1 MRAIGYRHLRST
13 NEAECLED
21 LLLPDP
27 IPEPLDLLVQVEAV
41 SVNPVDTKV
50 RRSQTPVDGEVKVL
64 GWDCAGTVVGM
75 GDAVQGFAVGDPVWY
90 AGAVNRPGC
99 NSELHL
105 VDHRL
110 AARRPQCLS
119 AAEAAALP
127 LTAITAW
134 ELLVDRLRLTPPRSA
149 SPSTLLVVGGA
160 GGVGSILV
168 QLAQVLT
175 DLEVVATTSRP
186 ETDAWLAQFG
196 VRHTVNHLHPLTP
209 QIDALQLPPV
219 TAVISLTHT
228 DEHFPQLVDLLEPQG
243 ALALIDD
250 PPAGAINVLAM
261 KRKSLSLHWELMFT
275 RSLYQTA
282 DQALQGQCLAT
293 VAEMVDQGRLRS
305 TLQTLRRPIQAATLQ
320 EAHRALESGRAI
332 GKWVLEGWP

>member
-1 MRAIGYRHLRST
+1 MRAVGFRNLRST
-13 NEAECLED
+13 NEVECLED

-27 IPEPLDLLVQVEAV
+27 IPDPLDLLVQVEAV

-50 RRSQTPVDGEVKVL
+50 RRSQTPLNGELKVL

-75 GDAVQGFAVGDPVWY
+75 GDAVQGFTVGDPVWY
-90 AGAVNRPGC
+90 AGAVNRSGC

-110 AARRPQCLS
+110 AARRPHSLT

-134 ELLVDRLRLTPPRSA
+134 ELLVDRLRLTLSCNA
-149 SPSTLLVVGGA
+149 IPSTLLVVGGA

-168 QLAQVLT
+168 QLAQELT
-175 DLEVVATTSRP
+175 DLEVVATTSRS
-186 ETDAWLAQFG
+186 ETNTWLAHLG
-196 VRHTVNHLHPLTP
+196 LRHTVSHLQPLAP
-209 QIDALQLPPV
+209 QIKALQLPPV
-219 TAVISLTHT
+219 TAAISLTHT
-228 DEHFPQLVDLLEPQG
+228 DEHFLQLVDLLEPQG

-250 PPAGAINVLAM
+250 PQAGSINVLAM

-275 RSLYQTA
+275 RSMYQTA
-282 DQALQGQCLAT
+282 DQALQGQCLGT

-305 TLQTLRRPIQAATLQ
+305 TLHTLRRPIQAATLQ
-320 EAHRALESGRAI
+320 EAHRALESGRTI